1 VRDRVVG
8 QLTQVVARL
17 QDDWLDALLP
27 TEFDQREPLG
37 LAATGRRVDQQDR

>member
-17 QDDWLDALLP
+17 QHDWLDAFLP
-27 TEFDQREPLG
+27 TEFDQRKPLG
-37 LAATGRRVDQQDR
+37 FAATGPRVDQ